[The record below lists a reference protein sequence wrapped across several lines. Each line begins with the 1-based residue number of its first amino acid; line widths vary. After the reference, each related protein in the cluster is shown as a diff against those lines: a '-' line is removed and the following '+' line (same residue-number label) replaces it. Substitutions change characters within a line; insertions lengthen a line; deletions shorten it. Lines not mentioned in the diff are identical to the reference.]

1 MALLSHWSQT
11 GIIFTSH
18 FWKSL
23 FQSLDTKLA
32 LTTAYHPQSDG
43 QSERVNQCLEMYLRC
58 AIHDCPAKWKK
69 WLPLAEF
76 WYNTSY
82 HTSIGCSPFKVLY
95 GYDPVFAAAPV
106 LTDEGDTTVHDLL
119 TERQQCS
126 EILKTRLAAA
136 QNRMKIQADKK
147 RSDRVF
153 QEGEMVLLK
162 LQPYV
167 QSSIVN
173 RPCPKLAYKYFGP
186 FKVLEK
192 VGSVAYRL
200 ELPENSLV
208 HPVFHVSQLK
218 AFTPNVVPVFS
229 DFSQMVDLSQ
239 VDVKP
244 LYIVD
249 WRMVRK
255 GSHAVIQ
262 VRVVW
267 SHLPEE
273 AATWEDYEVIKKRF
287 PDALDW
293 GQSSSS
299 EGGDVRDVTD

>member
-1 MALLSHWSQT
+1 MNNSRRKRRSFLPSHLEFRSNGSTDLFSRQTLSKH
-11 GIIFTSH
+11 
-18 FWKSL
+18 
-23 FQSLDTKLA
+23 
-32 LTTAYHPQSDG
+32 
-43 QSERVNQCLEMYLRC
+43 
-58 AIHDCPAKWKK
+58 
-69 WLPLAEF
+69 
-76 WYNTSY
+76 
-82 HTSIGCSPFKVLY
+82 
-95 GYDPVFAAAPV
+95 
-106 LTDEGDTTVHDLL
+106 
-119 TERQQCS
+119 RQ
-126 EILKTRLAAA
+126 
-136 QNRMKIQADKK
+136 
-147 RSDRVF
+147 SDRVF

-218 AFTPNVVPVFS
+218 AFTPNDVPVFS

-249 WRMVRK
+249 R
-255 GSHAVIQ
+255 
-262 VRVVW
+262 
-267 SHLPEE
+267 
-273 AATWEDYEVIKKRF
+273 
-287 PDALDW
+287 
-293 GQSSSS
+293 
-299 EGGDVRDVTD
+299 